1 MVATQPKISLSLDVA
16 DTTIMHR
23 VGMTGLYM
31 TLKRLEKQYP
41 SSRQRGGHISWVL
54 TADTIELFW
63 EGSDF
68 VALSW
73 LINESF
79 KLDDIGLIHLAGLDN
94 DAIDLSQK
102 IYIHEGMCAVFLR
115 HNQFYQAGKLV
126 NTELTVEETKVEYQ
140 YKSLTWYAHQTFAE
154 KLCEADTQQLRQDY
168 IQITSWLYLG
178 GIVRHARTQNT
189 TKLEEKPEYALALLF
204 VPVVCHYCLLHIP
217 SEDLKQRKPHRY
229 LVVIPEIK
237 DFEEASQRRWQL
249 QQLETKQLHVS
260 SLGEAGLLYYSL
272 DNIHTEGDYYQA
284 CQVWLYEKINRASR
298 QRTLMSIEEIEID
311 KNTLITYQQVQ
322 KYFQPNYQ
330 KVSGGSGKEVVTFG
344 VALLIQIGLHR
355 LGTLLLWHYHQKIK
369 PKQIF
374 IKVNPIRSLIADHLV
389 KGIHW
394 WSNFWEKLVMD
405 DSKEYLFNQ
414 LFFNRKGF
422 IIMVNNSEEDKQY
435 LIFIKVFQQ
444 SMKGNFAKMSAKA
457 EEEKSSLIKKK
468 VERLR
473 AELNYCYDELSFK
486 EYVSDFLVRGGLNK
500 HFYEH
505 QEEISL
511 LIKKTPWQELRIW
524 SLLAIA
530 SYKPKDKPTNRDDSP
545 FPNNQKLKEV
555 NDESEEE

>member
-1 MVATQPKISLSLDVA
+1 MVAIQPKISLSLDAA

-23 VGMTGLYM
+23 LGMAGLYM

-41 SSRQRGGHISWVL
+41 SSHQRGGKISWLL
-54 TADTIELFW
+54 TADTIKLFW
-63 EGSDF
+63 QGSDF
-68 VALSW
+68 FALSW
-73 LINESF
+73 LIKESF
-79 KLDDIGLIHLAGLDN
+79 QLNDTGLIHLTGLDN
-94 DAIDLSQK
+94 DGIDLRQK
-102 IYIHEGMCAVFLR
+102 IHIHEGICAVFLR
-115 HNQFYQAGKLV
+115 HNQFYQAGEIV
-126 NTELTVEETKVEYQ
+126 NTELKVEEKKVEYQ

-154 KLCEADTQQLRQDY
+154 KLCDTNTQQLRQDY

-217 SEDLKQRKPHRY
+217 SQDLKEKKPHRY

-237 DFEEASQRRWQL
+237 DFEDASQRRWRL
-249 QQLETKQLHVS
+249 QQLEIKQLHVS

-272 DNIHTEGDYYQA
+272 DDIHTEGGYNQA
-284 CQVWLYEKINRASR
+284 CQVWLYEKMNQASR
-298 QRTLMSIEEIEID
+298 QRTLMSIEEIKID

-330 KVSGGSGKEVVTFG
+330 K
-344 VALLIQIGLHR
+344 
-355 LGTLLLWHYHQKIK
+355 IK

-374 IKVNPIRSLIADHLV
+374 INVNLIRSLIADNLV

-394 WSNFWEKLVMD
+394 WSNFWEKLVIE
-405 DSKEYLFNQ
+405 DSKGYLFNQ
-414 LFFNRKGF
+414 LFFNREGF
-422 IIMVNNSEEDKQY
+422 IKMAENAEQDKQY
-435 LIFIKVFQQ
+435 LIFIKVVQQ
-444 SMKGNFAKMSAKA
+444 AMKGNFAKMYAKA
-457 EEEKSSLIKKK
+457 EEGKDPPIKKK

-486 EYVSDFLVRGGLNK
+486 EYLSDFLVRGGLNK
-500 HFYEH
+500 YFNEH

-530 SYKPKDKPTNRDDSP
+530 SYKPKDKSTNMDDSS
-545 FPNNQKLKEV
+545 FPNNQKLEEV

>member
-1 MVATQPKISLSLDVA
+1 MAATQPKISLSLDAA
-16 DTTIMHR
+16 DTTMMHR

-41 SSRQRGGHISWVL
+41 SSRQRGGHISWFL

-73 LINESF
+73 LIKESF
-79 KLDDIGLIHLAGLDN
+79 QLDDTGLIHLTGLDN
-94 DAIDLSQK
+94 NAIDLTQK
-102 IYIHEGMCAVFLR
+102 IHIHEGMCAVFLR
-115 HNQFYQAGKLV
+115 LNKFYQAGELV
-126 NTELTVEETKVEYQ
+126 NTELTVEERRVEYQ
-140 YKSLTWYAHQTFAE
+140 YKSLIWYAHQTFAE
-154 KLCEADTQQLRQDY
+154 KLCEADTQQLRHDY
-168 IQITSWLYLG
+168 VQITSWLYLG

-217 SEDLKQRKPHRY
+217 SEDLKERKPHRY

-237 DFEEASQRRWQL
+237 DSEDASQRRWGL
-249 QQLETKQLHVS
+249 QQLKTKQLHVS

-272 DNIHTEGDYYQA
+272 DDIQPEDDYYQA
-284 CQVWLYEKINRASR
+284 CQVWLYEKMNKDSR
-298 QRTLMSIEEIEID
+298 QRTLMSIEEIKID

-322 KYFQPNYQ
+322 KHFQTNYQ
-330 KVSGGSGKEVVTFG
+330 K
-344 VALLIQIGLHR
+344 IQ
-355 LGTLLLWHYHQKIK
+355 

-374 IKVNPIRSLIADHLV
+374 IKVNPIRSLIADNLV

-394 WSNFWEKLVMD
+394 WSNFWEKLVIE

-414 LFFNRKGF
+414 LFSNREGF
-422 IIMVNNSEEDKQY
+422 MIMAENSEEDNQY

-444 SMKGNFAKMSAKA
+444 AMKGNFAKMYAKA
-457 EEEKSSLIKKK
+457 KSGKYPPIKKK
-468 VERLR
+468 IERLR
-473 AELNYCYDELSFK
+473 AELNCCYDELSFK
-486 EYVSDFLVRGGLNK
+486 EYLSDFLVRGGLNK
-500 HFYEH
+500 YFNEH
-505 QEEISL
+505 QEQISL
-511 LIKKTPWQELRIW
+511 LIKKIPWQELRIW

-530 SYKPKDKPTNRDDSP
+530 SYKPKDKPTNSNDSLLS
-545 FPNNQKLKEV
+545 NNQKLEEV

>member
-1 MVATQPKISLSLDVA
+1 
-16 DTTIMHR
+16 MHR

-41 SSRQRGGHISWVL
+41 SSHQRGGYISWYL

-73 LINESF
+73 LIKESF
-79 KLDDIGLIHLAGLDN
+79 QLDDTGLIHLAGLDN
-94 DAIDLSQK
+94 NAIDLSQK
-102 IYIHEGMCAVFLR
+102 VHIHEGMCAVFLR
-115 HNQFYQAGKLV
+115 LNKFYQAGKLV
-126 NTELTVEETKVEYQ
+126 NTELTVEEKKFEYQ

-154 KLCEADTQQLRQDY
+154 KLCKADTQQLRHDY
-168 IQITSWLYLG
+168 VQITSWLYLG

-217 SEDLKQRKPHRY
+217 SEDLKEKKPHRY

-237 DFEEASQRRWQL
+237 DFEDASQRRWQL

-272 DNIHTEGDYYQA
+272 DDIQPSGDYYQV
-284 CQVWLYEKINRASR
+284 CQVWLYEKMNRYSR
-298 QRTLMSIEEIEID
+298 QRTLMSIEEIKIY
-311 KNTLITYQQVQ
+311 KNALITYQRVQ
-322 KYFQPNYQ
+322 KYFITNYQ
-330 KVSGGSGKEVVTFG
+330 KIKSEQI
-344 VALLIQIGLHR
+344 LI
-355 LGTLLLWHYHQKIK
+355 T
-369 PKQIF
+369 
-374 IKVNPIRSLIADHLV
+374 VNPIRSLIADNLV

-394 WSNFWEKLVMD
+394 RSNFLEKLVME
-405 DSKEYLFNQ
+405 DSKGYLFNQ
-414 LFFNRKGF
+414 LFPNREGL
-422 IIMVNNSEEDKQY
+422 IIMAENSEEDKQY
-435 LIFIKVFQQ
+435 LIFIKLFQQ
-444 SMKGNFAKMSAKA
+444 ALKGNFAKMYAKA
-457 EEEKSSLIKKK
+457 EEGKDPPIQKK

-473 AELNYCYDELSFK
+473 AELNYCYDELSLK
-486 EYVSDFLVRGGLNK
+486 EYLSDFLVRGGLNK
-500 HFYEH
+500 YFNEY

-530 SYKPKDKPTNRDDSP
+530 SYKPKDKPTNRDDTLL
-545 FPNNQKLKEV
+545 PNNQKLEEA
-555 NDESEEE
+555 NDESEEEWQ